1 MSFLSNPLLA
11 GSTSAKSKA
20 SGLTATKRKASNG
33 NQAQGSAP
41 SKQPTTEMSL
51 QSSSLL
57 LGSSLLGGNS
67 KFGLGLQSSS
77 LGTKSPLMASTGF
90 NSKPQG
96 SSGSGRSLLAGG
108 SLLSS
113 SSYLSSSSSLS
124 SSTYG
129 SSPAYGSSV
138 LPNKQKTR
146 SLSRSNSNQVDDSKT
161 KKVKSQHHPEQTK
174 VKEDSVIDP
183 TLTTCELPDYDFS
196 RQLPVTSTVVQEYVP
211 SFEKLDM
218 VNTLSTNPGENY
230 LTELKQQFIN
240 AVSASLI
247 GGPNFH
253 ERADGTRK
261 NINRQ
266 ATSIID
272 KDPEFILKVALYTR
286 KELNIRTT
294 ANFLLALAAM
304 TPDCRP
310 FLRKYFSTSVA
321 LPSDWIDV
329 AELYQTFHD
338 KNINYGSLPSALRK
352 AMIDRFPRFDQY
364 QLAKYN
370 KEKKKK
376 KKPVATTDKPA
387 EEKPPSDSESDDD
400 KDEDSDTDEEEMER
414 LSFTL
419 KQLIRKLH
427 IKEPVDSVM
436 CLLGKRYPEDMETFY
451 ASRLSGTWDTE
462 RAGKR
467 MKLPTPETWETQVSL
482 KGNKAA
488 VWEQLIDNK
497 KLPFM
502 AMLRNLRNMIAA
514 GISEKHHKW
523 VLYKLTD
530 RGSVVYSKQ
539 FPFRFFS
546 AYEVLTSMEYDLKKA
561 DKLKEQL
568 ASGIK
573 PPPRKQRGKKEDPI
587 PKWKRAKMDKKLSE
601 LPYDISI
608 LNRYRKALD
617 SAVKIATSYNVK
629 PIPGKTLLLCH
640 VGKSMERPCTSAKGL
655 GKKRTVLEVGVLLG
669 LMCKYSCENCDMLIF
684 GGNSHRTVELESGTI
699 LDNMASVLGQAQVMM
714 TQEEQGQGLDPTI
727 LGEILKDR
735 DELDNLVILSNS
747 AMQEGKEAEMIKG
760 FLTKYRRVVNEN
772 LLYVS
777 VDLSG
782 GRCSLSATPSH
793 PNDIY
798 IAGYSDQILRFIAE
812 RGDTGQVTHVQN
824 IDKAYNLDDIKIQTG
839 KKKDLV
845 TPEIPRALP
854 APQQTR
860 RHHTVRVFISSTFRD
875 MHGERDLL
883 TRFVFPEL
891 RAKARTRFVN
901 LYEVDL
907 RWGVSEEQ
915 TKHSSSVEVCLQ
927 EANRCDLFI
936 GILGDRYGYV
946 PNDYPDLSDNEDF
959 NWLSTHPKSR
969 SITELEMYHKAL
981 RHSEGS
987 TKAFFFIR
995 SSEFVKHVPN
1005 KLRSQ
1010 FEDESSQS
1018 KEKLAS
1024 LKETI
1029 RTSGCE
1035 VFDGYPCHFGG
1046 VVEGKPVV
1054 VNLEE
1059 FGRRVINNVWNHIK
1073 QAYPEDGEILDEV
1086 AHERAQHDMFLQ
1098 SQLATFTGR
1107 KTQVKQCLEA
1117 VKKAETG
1124 IIMVTGKQGCG
1135 KTALMASVV
1144 DTLQS
1149 KSSQPIIVHFVGAV
1163 PGSSHVSPL
1172 LKRLCNELVRRF
1184 GLQSQVPQEYKNL
1197 VSEFPRFLEEA
1208 AGHVDSTNKLII
1220 VIDGISGMDA
1230 AHQAHNLDWLPQ
1242 NIPQNVLFIV
1252 SAVMSSPAHAA
1263 VVRRQ
1268 ATMVELGPLDLMDKA
1283 EVVRRTLAAHHKK
1296 LDESPFNNQMKLL
1309 VSKRE
1314 ANLPLFL
1321 KLACEELRV
1330 FGVFEEVSTRL
1341 KAMSHTIGT
1350 LLQEVLKRLEDD
1362 HGLDMINMAL
1372 ALLVSTRDGL
1382 YEEDLHYLLSLHQ
1395 QMKDSKYTY
1404 KQVIGT
1410 ALGPEVML
1418 PQAVMSRLVR
1428 GIRSLLAPTGEHS
1441 DHRLRVSHGQI
1452 SQAIIQRYMK
1462 GAASELQIRTH
1473 ALLAGY
1479 FTHLSRTKNAVSPWS
1494 PHYPHALSEM
1504 PYHLV
1509 QAGLFGEL
1517 KNVLSDPFYIQAKC
1531 VSGLTASLLEDFQAN
1546 TSTTSKA
1553 ILREREKFLTN
1564 PLIASLRSFV
1574 SRHLHILT
1582 LCPGLLW
1589 QQAMNEPDSSLVRH
1603 TVLESA
1609 GCREKGI
1616 VAWRNKRETAD
1627 ECSMTLTGFTD
1638 AVLCVAIAPGDQVFA
1653 VGTKNCQLKL
1663 FEMDTGKELKSYIG
1677 HSDAVTSC
1685 CFVGRTRLVS
1695 ASRDKTLSLWDVD
1708 QGFRVNILKG
1718 HRGLV
1723 SGCISDPK
1731 GVNLASCGWDCRVLI
1746 WDGRSGKQ
1754 TTDITEPR
1762 PISCL
1767 SYHPEGKLLVTGSWD
1782 STLKIWDTFNKKRVA
1797 ILRGH
1802 HSSVR
1807 AVTYSPTGRHIASA
1821 SLDGAVKLWSAD
1833 TGTQV
1838 GSLCGHSQPIN
1849 HIAFSKNG
1857 RELVTV
1863 SNDHKT
1869 KIWSGNLGKQLATFK
1884 GKDESA
1890 STQAAFSADGEFV
1903 AMGYHSGE
1911 VKVIEVA
1918 SKREVFTCQDRE
1930 SRVKGIAWLLGM
1942 SILVGY
1948 ESGHAVIFK
1957 DIETTKPAVVP
1968 LKANHAAITSL
1979 AYCNGSYV
1987 AAITYDNMCV
1997 ALWKSPMDAKG
2008 GKEGI
2013 EPTYLLHP
2021 KCNGLITCCT
2031 FNQYGTRL
2039 VLGTRDAM
2047 LFMYEINYGKPTS
2060 KPILHLDNCHKDWIN
2075 SCAWSPATDVLATAS
2090 NDSTIKLWDMKT
2102 GKVKCHLKG
2111 HQAAVYSVAF
2121 SHGCVVSGCLDASV
2135 KVWSHRGVEITTL
2148 YGHSQKVNKVDI
2160 HIPNADPDVPIKDDV
2175 DSDHEGEDDAP
2186 GAKWSDVMDE
2196 EDWKN
2201 RHEKKKLEKDSD
2213 VNLEDVIIASAS
2225 DDGTT
2230 QLWKPLQSNEL
2241 TTLIGHSDRVLSVAM
2256 ATSGQVVTASMDC
2269 TVKIWTPQLSPDLV
2283 HVGAHDAEV
2292 SAVAI
2297 STKTNFAVTA
2307 SRNGSACLWKINGSN
2322 KGEGQTMKLLH
2333 TWIAAECS
2341 INAICF
2347 IGKHMTFVL
2356 GKDDGFLTLWKI
2368 QELKDKPGS
2377 YTAVR
2382 GKNRFLNVYAFTS
2395 MSSPVTCLKY
2405 DDAQDIL
2412 HVGTWSSV
2420 ITLRG
2425 FTSNKIKQNAKSVSD
2440 WVLDLALIKE
2450 KGVAASLCNGTVA
2463 YCKEKSIETLDVSYL
2478 SPFFTPWCHS
2488 LIVPPPEIGN
2498 AKGFLIGD
2506 WSDGLMMHVEEDRS
2520 VQVIKQIQGGMTSLA
2535 LSQQHIISA
2544 SNDGT
2549 VKFWNKDL
2557 SKQVGQFFCPSPVTS
2572 LTTMSRTS
2580 NTILCGDQLGNV
2592 YLLEWKQ

>member
-1 MSFLSNPLLA
+1 MSYLSNPLLT
-11 GSTSAKSKA
+11 GSLS
-20 SGLTATKRKASNG
+20 SGLTATKRKARDDGCS
-33 NQAQGSAP
+33 QASVP
-41 SKQPTTEMSL
+41 SKQTSTGMSL
-51 QSSSLL
+51 QKSSLF
-57 LGSSLLGGNS
+57 GSSLLGGVS
-67 KFGLGLQSSS
+67 KKDGKSQFNLGMKSSS
-77 LGTKSPLMASTGF
+77 LGTKSPLIENKLLSSATANTGLH
-90 NSKPQG
+90 SKLQG
-96 SSGSGRSLLAGG
+96 SSGRSLLAGG
-108 SLLSS
+108 SLLSMGS
-113 SSYLSSSSSLS
+113 SLSSSSSLS
-124 SSTYG
+124 ASGYG
-129 SSPAYGSSV
+129 SVLKGS
-138 LPNKQKTR
+138 QKTR
-146 SLSRSNSNQVDDSKT
+146 SLSRSNSTQAEESKT
-161 KKVKSQHHPEQTK
+161 KKIKAQHLPEQS
-174 VKEDSVIDP
+174 KEDNVIDP

-196 RQLPVTSTVVQEYVP
+196 RQLPVAKPAVQEYDHQ
-211 SFEKLDM
+211 FEKLDM
-218 VNTLSTNPGENY
+218 AKTLTTKPGENY
-230 LTELKQQFIN
+230 STKLKQQFIN

-253 ERADGTRK
+253 ERGDSTRK

-266 ATSIID
+266 ATSIINE
-272 KDPEFILKVALYTR
+272 DPEFILKVALYTR

-304 TPDCRP
+304 TPECRP
-310 FLRKYFSTSVA
+310 FLRKYFSSSIA

-370 KEKKKK
+370 KDKKK
-376 KKPVATTDKPA
+376 KKPAAKTDKPA
-387 EEKPPSDSESDDD
+387 KEENLPDDRDDGDSEN
-400 KDEDSDTDEEEMER
+400 SDTDEEEMER

-427 IKEPVDSVM
+427 INDPVDSVM
-436 CLLGKRYPEDMETFY
+436 CLLGKRYPEDMESFY
-451 ASRLSGTWDTE
+451 QSRLPGTWDAE

-482 KGNKAA
+482 KGNKAP

-546 AYEVLTSMEYDLKKA
+546 AYEVLQSMERELEKA

-568 ASGIK
+568 ASGIR
-573 PPPRKQRGKKEDPI
+573 PPQPRGKRARKEDQV
-587 PKWKRAKMDKKLSE
+587 PKWKRAKMEKKRSE
-601 LPYDISI
+601 LPYDITI

-617 SAVKIATSYNVK
+617 TAVKIATSYNVK
-629 PIPGKTLLLCH
+629 PIPGKTLLLCN
-640 VGKSMERPCTSAKGL
+640 VGSSMETPCSSAKGL
-655 GKKRTVLEVGVLLG
+655 GKKRTVLEVGILLG
-669 LMCKYSCENCDMLIF
+669 LMCKYSCEHCDMRIF
-684 GGNSHRTVELESGTI
+684 ASNAHSAVELESGTI
-699 LDNMASVLGQAQVMM
+699 LDNMTSVLSQAQIIAS
-714 TQEEQGQGLDPTI
+714 QEVYGQGLDPTI
-727 LGEILKDR
+727 LGEILRDR
-735 DELDNLVILSNS
+735 VELDNLVILSTSS
-747 AMQEGKEAEMIKG
+747 AHGGKETEMISG
-760 FLTKYRRVVNEN
+760 FLPKYRRVVNEN
-772 LLYVS
+772 LLYVN

-782 GRCSLSATPSH
+782 GRCSMTTSDTPSH
-793 PNDIY
+793 PNDIF

-824 IDKAYNLDDIKIQTG
+824 IDKAYSLTDCKIIG
-839 KKKDLV
+839 AKKKTLV
-845 TPEIPRALP
+845 SPEIPLALP
-854 APQQTR
+854 ASQQTR

-915 TKHSSSVEVCLQ
+915 TRHSSSVEICLR

-946 PNDYPDLSDNEDF
+946 PNDYPDMSDIEYF
-959 NWLSTHPKSR
+959 NWLSAHPKSR

-981 RHSEGS
+981 RNSERS
-987 TKAFFFIR
+987 NKAFFFIR
-995 SSEFVKHVPN
+995 NSEFIKNVPN

-1010 FEDESSQS
+1010 FVDESTQR
-1018 KEKLAS
+1018 KERLAS

-1046 VVEGKPVV
+1046 VVGGKPVV

-1059 FGRRVINNVWNHIK
+1059 FGRRVINNIWNYIK
-1073 QAYPEDGEILDEV
+1073 HAYPEDGEILDEV
-1086 AHERAQHDMFLQ
+1086 VHERAQHDMFLQ

-1107 KTQVKQCLEA
+1107 KNQVKQCLDII
-1117 VKKAETG
+1117 KKPETG
-1124 IIMVTGKQGCG
+1124 LLMVAGKQGCG
-1135 KTALMASVV
+1135 KTALLASVV

-1149 KSSQPIIVHFVGAV
+1149 RSIHPIVHFVGAV

-1172 LKRLCNELVRRF
+1172 LKRLCNELGRRY

-1208 AGHVDSTNKLII
+1208 AKHVDSANKLII
-1220 VIDGISGMDA
+1220 VIDGVSGMDT

-1242 NIPQNVLFIV
+1242 NIPQNVVFIL
-1252 SAVMSSPAHAA
+1252 SAVASSPAHAA
-1263 VVRRQ
+1263 AVRRQ
-1268 ATMVELGPLDLMDKA
+1268 VSVVELGPLDLMDKA
-1283 EVVRRTLAAHHKK
+1283 EMVRSTLAAHHKT

-1362 HGLDMINMAL
+1362 HGQDTITVAL

-1382 YEEDLHYLLSLHQ
+1382 YEEDLHCLLSLHRQ
-1395 QMKDSKYTY
+1395 LKEGKYTY

-1418 PQAVMSRLVR
+1418 PQAELSRLVR
-1428 GIRSLLAPTGEHS
+1428 GIKSLLAPTGEHS

-1452 SQAIIQRYMK
+1452 SQAIVQRYMK

-1479 FTHLSRTKNAVSPWS
+1479 FNHLSRTKNVASPWS
-1494 PHYPHALSEM
+1494 TDYPHALTEM

-1509 QAGLFGEL
+1509 QAGLFAEL
-1517 KNVLSDPFYIQAKC
+1517 KNVLSDPFFIQAKC
-1531 VSGLTASLLEDFQAN
+1531 SSGLTASLLEDFQAN

-1564 PLIASLRSFV
+1564 PLITGLRSFI

-1589 QQAMNEPDSSLVRH
+1589 QQAMNEPNNSLVRDAM
-1603 TVLESA
+1603 LESA
-1609 GCREKGI
+1609 GSGGKGM

-1627 ECSMTLTGFTD
+1627 ECAMTLTGFTD
-1638 AVLCVAIAPGDQVFA
+1638 AVLCVAIAPGAQVFA

-1663 FEMDTGKELKSYIG
+1663 FEMETGKELKSFIG

-1685 CFVGRTRLVS
+1685 CFVGKSRLVS
-1695 ASRDKTLSLWDVD
+1695 ASRDKTLSLWDVE
-1708 QGFRVNILKG
+1708 QGFRVNTLKG

-1723 SGCISDPK
+1723 SGCISDSK

-1754 TTDITEPR
+1754 TSDITEPR

-1782 STLKIWDTFNKKRVA
+1782 ATLKIWDTFNKKRVA

-1802 HSSVR
+1802 RSSVR

-1849 HIAFSKNG
+1849 HIAFSQSG

-1869 KIWSGNLGKQLATFK
+1869 KVWSGNLGKQLATFK
-1884 GKDESA
+1884 GKDQSA
-1890 STQAAFSADGEFV
+1890 STQATFSTDGEFV

-1918 SKREVFTCQDRE
+1918 SKREVFASVLRE
-1930 SRVKGIAWLLGM
+1930 SRVKGIAWLDDSKDGLAV
-1942 SILVGY
+1942 LVGY
-1948 ESGHAVIFK
+1948 ESGHAVIIK
-1957 DIETTKPAVVP
+1957 GVEKSKPTVVP

-1979 AYCNGSYV
+1979 AYSNATHT
-1987 AAITYDNMCV
+1987 AAVTYDNMCV
-1997 ALWKSPMDAKG
+1997 ALWSYPLAAKAG
-2008 GKEGI
+2008 AKNGI
-2013 EPTYLLHP
+2013 PPTNLLHP
-2021 KCNGLITCCT
+2021 KCNGVITCCT
-2031 FNQYGTRL
+2031 FSPSGDRL

-2047 LFMYEINYGKPTS
+2047 LFVYKVWGLNPESQPA
-2060 KPILHLDNCHKDWIN
+2060 LHLDNCHKDWIN

-2102 GKVKCHLKG
+2102 GKVKSHLKG

-2121 SHGCVVSGCLDASV
+2121 SHGCVVTGCLDASV

-2160 HIPNADPDVPIKDDV
+2160 HIPDRGSDVPAIDDDSDDEGKDDT
-2175 DSDHEGEDDAP
+2175 P
-2186 GAKWSDVMDE
+2186 GANWSDMMAE
-2196 EDWKN
+2196 EEWKN
-2201 RHEKKKLEKDSD
+2201 RHGKKKLDKDANI
-2213 VNLEDVIIASAS
+2213 NLEEIMIASAS

-2256 ATSGQVVTASMDC
+2256 ATSGQVVTTSMDC
-2269 TVKIWTPQLSPDLV
+2269 TVKIWKPQLSPDLV
-2283 HVGAHDAEV
+2283 HIGAHDGEV
-2292 SAVAI
+2292 SAVAM
-2297 STKTNFAVTA
+2297 STKTNFAITA
-2307 SRNGSACLWKINGSN
+2307 SRNGSACLWKVNGSN
-2322 KGEGQTMKLLH
+2322 KDEGQSMTLLH
-2333 TWIAAECS
+2333 SWMAAECAV
-2341 INAICF
+2341 NAVCF
-2347 IGKHMTFVL
+2347 IGKHMTFAL
-2356 GKDDGFLTLWKI
+2356 GKDDGVITLWKI

-2377 YTAVR
+2377 YTTVK
-2382 GKNRFLNVYAFTS
+2382 GNNRFLNVHSFTS
-2395 MSSPVTCLKY
+2395 MPSPVTCLRY

-2412 HVGTWSSV
+2412 YVGTWSSV

-2425 FTSNKIKQNAKSVSD
+2425 FTSNKIKQNAKGVPG
-2440 WVLDLALIKE
+2440 WVLDMTLVKDKGIGASLTDGKVVCGKE
-2450 KGVAASLCNGTVA
+2450 KTM
-2463 YCKEKSIETLDVSYL
+2463 ETLDICEL
-2478 SPFFTPWCHS
+2478 SPVPVSWCRS
-2488 LIVPPPEIGN
+2488 LIISPPQIGN
-2498 AKGFLIGD
+2498 IRGFLVGD
-2506 WSDGLMMHVEEDRS
+2506 YDGHVMHVSDNR
-2520 VQVIKQIQGGMTSLA
+2520 VVNVIKQVRSSRFLREEIC
-2535 LSQQHIISA
+2535 LS
-2544 SNDGT
+2544 
-2549 VKFWNKDL
+2549 F
-2557 SKQVGQFFCPSPVTS
+2557 
-2572 LTTMSRTS
+2572 R
-2580 NTILCGDQLGNV
+2580 
-2592 YLLEWKQ
+2592 